1 VAFGDFLVGIRDRI
15 VQRSQLGK
23 EKLDAAFT
31 RRELDRRLQEL
42 GERYHALVRQGVAGV
57 PEDLRNLLAEVDA
70 LAEQLQALRE
80 HMKRLEEGAA

>member
-1 VAFGDFLVGIRDRI
+1 MAFSDFLVGIRDRI
-15 VQRSQLGK
+15 VTRSQIGK
-23 EKLDAAFT
+23 DKLDAAFT

-80 HMKRLEEGAA
+80 QVRRLKEEAA

>member
-1 VAFGDFLVGIRDRI
+1 MAFGDFLVGIRDRI

-57 PEDLRNLLAEVDA
+57 PEDLRNLLAEVDT

-80 HMKRLEEGAA
+80 HVKRLEEGAA